1 MSVRLVLYISS
12 SICLPV
18 HNSPSACRRF
28 NFLLA
33 FIWWCST
40 LTWTHIWCCTSRT
53 FMWSKCRYTVYPT
66 TVNHVHN
73 MLASVMQVRECGI
86 ITGALT
92 YRGAAVIFTGAP
104 RFKLDQ
110 WMIFFLLICLF
121 SLFFWLQWTSFVCV
135 TWVGFAVSFSL
146 GVSFAAKRDRSI
158 VSRWQLNQMTWQLCS
173 DVTLLLYHPSPPHLP
188 SLHDEVNDDEQCVSR
203 DKLYSGAT
211 YSKRP

>member
-110 WMIFFLLICLF
+110 WMIFFFIDLPVF
-121 SLFFWLQWTSFVCV
+121 SLLLTSMDFICMCDLSWLCSFVLSGCIV
-135 TWVGFAVSFSL
+135 RSK
-146 GVSFAAKRDRSI
+146 KR
-158 VSRWQLNQMTWQLCS
+158 QKHCF
-173 DVTLLLYHPSPPHLP
+173 
-188 SLHDEVNDDEQCVSR
+188 
-203 DKLYSGAT
+203 
-211 YSKRP
+211 